1 MLKNGEKISVLL
13 TIFVIITIIAMGM
26 FLIFKDDLFVFR
38 NNKPIYTRNEPVLA
52 ELKFGST
59 KGELIKKLGN
69 PKKVKKEWWGAYGDY
84 VEFCYYDWGTIW
96 LAPGN
101 ESDLSKYIIYAEI
114 NKKGIK
120 GPRGI
125 EVGDSYKKVLN
136 KFRYS
141 PEKIGDNKFLYC
153 VISKTKDNG
162 LKKIQPTKFDG
173 IEQFGGIVYNKKGE
187 VESIYYQDTLYYG
200 IEFKISKGR
209 VKQIVAYHHDN

>member
-1 MLKNGEKISVLL
+1 MV
-13 TIFVIITIIAMGM
+13 
-26 FLIFKDDLFVFR
+26 
-38 NNKPIYTRNEPVLA
+38 
-52 ELKFGST
+52 
-59 KGELIKKLGN
+59 
-69 PKKVKKEWWGAYGDY
+69 GAYGDY

-96 LAPGN
+96 LSPGN

-141 PEKIGDNKFLYC
+141 PIKIGDNKFLYC

-173 IEQFGGIVYNKKGE
+173 IEQFGGIVYNEKGE

>member
-1 MLKNGEKISVLL
+1 M
-13 TIFVIITIIAMGM
+13 T
-26 FLIFKDDLFVFR
+26 FLFFR
-38 NNKPIYTRNEPVLA
+38 NNKPIYAKGEPVLV
-52 ELKFGST
+52 ELKYEFI
-59 KGELIKKLGN
+59 KEELIKKVGK